1 MPRRKFIDKKN
12 ATTFSLVYRAQN
24 DPKIHDPEASDMV
37 FTEKLNP
44 NREKVKK
51 REDLED
57 EFGEIVRDNEGEAAQ
72 YGVYFDDSEY
82 DYMQHLREMGTS
94 SEAHFMEAPV
104 TIKME
109 GKGKEKMR
117 LEDAL
122 RNMDIRSEADTRSVA
137 SSRVSSIAEEL
148 LPSEMLPSEFF
159 QTSSYQNQQNIP
171 DEIAGFQPDMDP
183 RLREVLQALDNEAYI
198 DNDEDVFEQLAQDG
212 EEIAKPDWEVSW
224 HNTST
229 EDDEGWES
237 DRTVTAGKETSTIKD
252 DDTQQIL
259 RLVTEANPNEDWMSE
274 FQKFKKNATLKTR
287 MNHQSLPQDTQPS
300 VQTGA
305 SSITEL
311 RRKKRKGA
319 LTASTGYSMT
329 SSILARTERQS
340 ILDQKFEKLQEV
352 YADDEMNDD
361 ESMLSGFSGF
371 SRLSSVSKEPTA
383 TVTRSDFDSI
393 MDDFLGRYSE
403 VGQKSRRVK
412 RNKPQSGLEQLKE
425 IREGL
430 GPPLIRKEK
439 V

>member
-37 FTEKLNP
+37 FTQKPNP
-44 NREKVKK
+44 NRDKIKK
-51 REDLED
+51 RDDLEN
-57 EFGEIVRDNEGEAAQ
+57 EFGELVRENEGEAAE

-94 SEAHFMEAPV
+94 SEAHFMEASV
-104 TIKME
+104 TITKK
-109 GKGKEKMR
+109 GNGKEKTR

-122 RNMDIRSEADTRSVA
+122 RNMDIRSETDTGSVA

-148 LPSEMLPSEFF
+148 LPAEMLPSEFV
-159 QTSSYQNQQNIP
+159 QSKSYQNQQNVP

-183 RLREVLQALDNEAYI
+183 RLREVLEALDDEAYI
-198 DNDEDVFEQLAQDG
+198 DNDENVFEQLAQDG
-212 EEIAKPDWEVSW
+212 EEIAKADWEVE
-224 HNTST
+224 
-229 EDDEGWES
+229 EDDGWES
-237 DRTVTAGKETSTIKD
+237 DRTVTARKEMPTAREDGTPVNTTLITETS
-252 DDTQQIL
+252 
-259 RLVTEANPNEDWMSE
+259 PNEDWMAE
-274 FQKFKKNATLKTR
+274 FQKYKKNTALKTT
-287 MNHQSLPQDTQPS
+287 STFPILPHDTKSS

-305 SSITEL
+305 SSITGL
-311 RRKKRKGA
+311 KRKKRKGA

-329 SSILARTERQS
+329 SSILARTEGQS

-352 YADDEMNDD
+352 YGDDEMNDD
-361 ESMLSGFSGF
+361 QSMLSGFSGL
-371 SRLSSVSKEPTA
+371 SKLSSTSKEATA
-383 TVTRSDFDSI
+383 TVTRADFDSI
-393 MDDFLGRYSE
+393 MDDFLGGYSE
-403 VGQKSRRVK
+403 VGQGSRRVK